1 MLRSLYSGVSGL
13 TSHQTKMDV
22 IGNNIANVNTYGFKT
37 KRVTFRDIYY
47 QSMKGASAGTDNEG
61 GINPSQIGYGVNV
74 ASVDKIMSRSS
85 FQSTGRT
92 LDVAIAGEGFIQVED
107 KAGNKFYTRAGNLA
121 YDNEGN
127 VVDALGKFVL
137 GSQNDNPKISEGL
150 LPQAGNGRIKINVPD
165 VNIAQLK
172 GQGTTDFGLTL
183 PAGLNGDPTIT
194 MGFLNGDQ
202 PKTMNF
208 TVAVATDTTPSGVV
222 SYDNTAATE
231 TTLEIIISQADYA
244 KIKTPEQLANKINS
258 IIDNEIKQPSLD
270 SAGDPYVSGATPLM
284 TDDNYTAGKLT
295 ITVDTKQVTGAN
307 GAALTSEQAAALQ
320 LAMVTGITT
329 TSDFEMLSSP
339 ETQTPAD
346 LTALTIASNGT
357 IIGNHPIH
365 GVLTFGRIDLATFV
379 NPEGLDEAGNSY
391 FVETAASG
399 TAQLAAPGFDGSG
412 ELVAN
417 SLEMSNVNLA
427 QEFSDMIT
435 TQRGFQANS
444 RIITTS
450 DTMLEEL
457 INLKR

>member
-22 IGNNIANVNTYGFKT
+22 IGNNIANVNTYGYKT

-47 QSMKGASAGTDNEG
+47 QTMKGASAGSDNEG
-61 GINPSQIGYGVNV
+61 GVNPSQIGYGVNV

-92 LDVAIAGEGFIQVED
+92 LDVSIAGEGFIQVED
-107 KAGNKFYTRAGNLA
+107 KSGNKFYTRAGNLA

-127 VVDALGKFVL
+127 LVDALGKFVL
-137 GSQNDNPKISEGL
+137 GTQNENPRIAEGL
-150 LPQAGNGRIKINVPD
+150 LPDPGNGRIKINVPD
-165 VNIAQLK
+165 QNIAQL
-172 GQGTTDFGLTL
+172 TL
-183 PAGLNGDPTIT
+183 DPIAANGLNGLGDLTGDVIVKA
-194 MGFLNGDQ
+194 GFFNGDQ
-202 PKTMNF
+202 PKNVQLTINHS
-208 TVAVATDTTPSGVV
+208 ADPSGVTA
-222 SYDNTAATE
+222 YDPSAAPVE
-231 TTLEIIISQADYA
+231 LEINISDNDLA
-244 KIKTPEQLANKINS
+244 KIKTPEQLQNKINS
-258 IIDNEIKQPSLD
+258 LIDNEIKQPSKNID
-270 SAGDPYVSGATPLM
+270 GDPFAPGATPLM
-284 TDDNYTAGKLT
+284 SQETFKAGKLT
-295 ITVDTKQVTGAN
+295 ISIDTKNVTGPN
-307 GAALTSEQAAALQ
+307 GAPLTAEQASKLQ
-320 LAMVTGITT
+320 AELIDPIMTGITGG
-329 TSDFEMLSSP
+329 EMETFP
-339 ETQTPAD
+339 EPQTPAD
-346 LTALTIASNGT
+346 LTALTIGANGT

-391 FVETAASG
+391 FAETAASG

-412 ELVAN
+412 ELVSS